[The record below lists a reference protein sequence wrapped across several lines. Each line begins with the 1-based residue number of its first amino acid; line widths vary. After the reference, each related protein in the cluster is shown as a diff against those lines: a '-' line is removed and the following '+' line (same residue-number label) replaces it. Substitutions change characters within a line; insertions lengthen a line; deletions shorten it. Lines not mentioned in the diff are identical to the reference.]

1 MALMHNA
8 QPKNWLIAGPFFR
21 QWYYAE
27 GLAHRPPSTTRRP
40 CVGEWKRDFDR
51 DKAVDAINTFRKE
64 LVNGKFRTKN
74 AKFPKG
80 REMYKMRWNCT
91 LEKMAQEKASKC
103 GIGTNGPP
111 EEEEEDIGE
120 ATHVV
125 FRPANSALAEP
136 IHEALKVWVKRVED
150 GFEDNS
156 LSTCEFFDE
165 YAEFI
170 QVASGLTT
178 DVGCAMNP
186 SCNFTENNNDYD
198 TENIH
203 DLVPTKKKKKFK
215 AQRHYHGESFKK
227 LYVKGK
233 RCHRGWKCAKHD
245 SSCNSDK
252 LCEFESPGYYDECCY
267 EK

>member
-1 MALMHNA
+1 MQQKPSYDLLYYMALIHNM
-8 QPKNWLIAGPFFR
+8 QPKHWLIAGLFFR

-27 GLAHRPPSTTRRP
+27 GLAHRPPSTTRTP
-40 CVGEWKRDFDR
+40 CVGERKLDFDR

-74 AKFPKG
+74 AKFPKE
-80 REMYKMRWNCT
+80 EMAWKKVSECNYD
-91 LEKMAQEKASKC
+91 
-103 GIGTNGPP
+103 PP
-111 EEEEEDIGE
+111 EDEEVGE
-120 ATHVV
+120 AIYIL
-125 FRPANSALAEP
+125 FRPSGGDFKPLAEP

-178 DVGCAMNP
+178 DVGCATNP
-186 SCNFTENNNDYD
+186 SCSFEENSNNDYD
-198 TENIH
+198 ENES
-203 DLVPTKKKKKFK
+203 LKKKKIREK
-215 AQRHYHGESFKK
+215 RHIHGESFKK

-233 RCHRGWKCAKHD
+233 RCHRGRKCAKHG
-245 SSCNSDK
+245 SFCNSDK
-252 LCEFESPGYYDECCY
+252 LCEFDLPGYYDECCY